1 MKMSKLEHAAKNQ
14 IMDILNKQGYPTYSK
29 LLQKLDVKLLDKG
42 SEAVA
47 YLDTRTA
54 TIYLNAG
61 LSIEQVSTITRHE
74 ILHEYLTHMKRAEKF
89 KLSDPKYKNIPH
101 DLVNIAA
108 DYEISN
114 RGYTDKDKQIAR
126 SIVLND
132 KVLQGLVTED
142 QHPDWVSLSFEEMLA
157 KLSEDSNA
165 LKNALKNIM
174 KDMDEN
180 PPPTQQQA
188 DQMSQQADGL
198 SDDAKRQANQSRG
211 NHASQMSQKQAELGD
226 ESKDKAEEKGGE
238 SAENKADQLSDEADN
253 LSGKADQLS
262 DKIAKNNKSK
272 ESNSGPFD
280 TTQQQKVDQE
290 TAKKAEELRKA
301 LNELQD
307 RIMGET
313 EEQITKEIAAKKAKD
328 VQKYKESPMSRFT
341 DSLNNF
347 IKNELAIGRGKTW
360 TRMSKKYVG
369 SGLIK
374 AGTSRLAQGHIPLI
388 NVYFDRSGSWDDPNK
403 TKKGEQAIATL
414 NKYVNRGELKINLY
428 YFSNNVHSNEQE
440 ALNEGGTYGQ
450 PILEHIEATKPDN
463 VIILTDDDIS
473 DCRSNVTVP
482 GGVWML
488 FYGNRSYNLIDHLH
502 GRKLTKYFD
511 IEY

>member
-1 MKMSKLEHAAKNQ
+1 MKMSKLEQAAKNQ
-14 IMDILNKQGYPTYSK
+14 VMDILNKQGYPTYSK
-29 LLQKLDVKLLDKG
+29 LLQKLDVKLLDKN

-142 QHPDWVSLSFEEMLA
+142 QHPDWVSLSFEEMLS

-165 LKNALKNIM
+165 LNNALKNMM
-174 KDMDEN
+174 KDMGEN

-188 DQMSQQADGL
+188 DQMGQKAD
-198 SDDAKRQANQSRG
+198 D
-211 NHASQMSQKQAELGD
+211 LGD
-226 ESKDKAEEKGGE
+226 EAEGE
-238 SAENKADQLSDEADN
+238 GNQSAENKADDLSD
-253 LSGKADQLS
+253 KADQLS
-262 DKIAKNNKSK
+262 DQIAKNDKSK

-280 TTQQQKVDQE
+280 TTQQQKIDQE
-290 TAKKAEELRKA
+290 TAQKAEELKKA

-307 RIMGET
+307 SIMGET

-328 VQKYKESPMSRFT
+328 VQKYRESPMNRFT

-428 YFSNNVHSNEQE
+428 YFSNHVHSNEQE
-440 ALNEGGTYGQ
+440 ALDEGGTNGQ
-450 PILEHIEATKPDN
+450 PILEHIEVTKPDN

-488 FYGNRSYNLIDHLH
+488 FYGARSQNLIDHLH